1 MKLSDHISEE
11 VVCLDIKDSVKDE
24 ALKELA
30 ELLRPSRYIT
40 NFDAYLKDVFVRE
53 QLGTTGIGKGVA
65 IPHARTD
72 TVKDFVVAV
81 GRSSEGVNFQAIDDQ
96 PVKLI
101 ILMGT
106 PPGKVG
112 EYLRILAHLS
122 YLLKRGGFVESLMQV
137 ADKEAVVQL
146 FRTNEDE

>member
-1 MKLSDHISEE
+1 MNLSDHISED
-11 VVCLDIKDSVKDE
+11 VVCLDIKSTVRDE
-24 ALKELA
+24 AITELA
-30 ELLRPSRYIT
+30 ELLKASPYISDC
-40 NFDAYLKDVFVRE
+40 DAYLKDVFVRE

-81 GRSSEGVNFQAIDDQ
+81 GRSNEGVDFQAIDGQ

-106 PPGKVG
+106 PLGKVG
-112 EYLRILAHLS
+112 EYLKILAHLS
-122 YLLKRGGFVESLMQV
+122 YLLKRGGFVESLMR
-137 ADKEAVVQL
+137 AVNKAMVVEL
-146 FRTNEDE
+146 FRNNEDE

>member
-1 MKLSDHISEE
+1 MKLSDRISEE
-11 VVCLDIKDSVKDE
+11 VVCLDIKSSVKDE
-24 ALKELA
+24 AIKELA
-30 ELLRPSRYIT
+30 ELLRPSRYVT
-40 NFDAYLKDVFVRE
+40 DFDAYLNDVFVRE

-81 GRSSEGVNFQAIDDQ
+81 GRSNEGLNFQAIDGQ

-106 PPGKVG
+106 PLGKVG